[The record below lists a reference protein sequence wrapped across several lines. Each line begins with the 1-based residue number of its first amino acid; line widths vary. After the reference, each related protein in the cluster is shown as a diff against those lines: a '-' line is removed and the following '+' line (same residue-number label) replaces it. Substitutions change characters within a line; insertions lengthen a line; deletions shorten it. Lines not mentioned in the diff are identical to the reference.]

1 MYLNAKALVQVQIID
16 GKIDPR
22 RLTLRKTI
30 WITIK
35 SKIVGI
41 RGKRSIRIRNLSIWK
56 KYKENTNSSIRKMHI
71 SIVGR

>member
-22 RLTLRKTI
+22 RLTIRKTI

-35 SKIVGI
+35 SKILKI
-41 RGKRSIRIRNLSIWK
+41 DNKKDKKDNKKQNSRDKRK
-56 KYKENTNSSIRKMHI
+56 TKYSN
-71 SIVGR
+71 

>member
-22 RLTLRKTI
+22 RLTIRKTI

-35 SKIVGI
+35 SKILKI
-41 RGKRSIRIRNLSIWK
+41 DNKKDNKKQNSRDKRK
-56 KYKENTNSSIRKMHI
+56 TKYSD
-71 SIVGR
+71 

>member
-22 RLTLRKTI
+22 RLTIRKTI

-35 SKIVGI
+35 SKILKI
-41 RGKRSIRIRNLSIWK
+41 DNKKDKKKDNKKQNSRDKRK
-56 KYKENTNSSIRKMHI
+56 TKYLD
-71 SIVGR
+71 